1 MIKCDNGDCYIEGQ
15 GNVVFA
21 EMVSLIRSFTH
32 MLRENYEGDDPD
44 KFIRDTSGIER
55 GGNTWRKQRRV
66 SESLVSLKGS
76 RH

>member
-44 KFIRDTSGIER
+44 KFIRDTVNFMEYLALKEEGTH
-55 GGNTWRKQRRV
+55 G
-66 SESLVSLKGS
+66 ES
-76 RH
+76 REEYPRA